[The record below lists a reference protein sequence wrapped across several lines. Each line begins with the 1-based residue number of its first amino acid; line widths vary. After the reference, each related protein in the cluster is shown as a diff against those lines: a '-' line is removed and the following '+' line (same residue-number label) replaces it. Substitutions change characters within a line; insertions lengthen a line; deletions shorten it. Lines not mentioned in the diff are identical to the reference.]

1 MSFPE
6 SGCIWPVASCTA
18 LLARRLSDVYMKS
31 FGSNSLRETKCKV
44 MVTGAICVTKETC
57 KKGLKLMNAFGN
69 GQDLSQNRTIGCFY
83 GTGRQKTQN
92 Y

>member
-1 MSFPE
+1 
-6 SGCIWPVASCTA
+6 
-18 LLARRLSDVYMKS
+18 
-31 FGSNSLRETKCKV
+31 
-44 MVTGAICVTKETC
+44 
-57 KKGLKLMNAFGN
+57 MNGFGN